1 MKQLEEIEAQD
12 LVNQYYE
19 GGISISASDS
29 HFQFVRWMYEH
40 GYYVGDAE
48 DNPPLKEKDKD
59 ELLKNV
65 ETPDVKP
72 E

>member
-40 GYYVGDAE
+40 GYYVGDA
-48 DNPPLKEKDKD
+48 KEKDKD

>member
-1 MKQLEEIEAQD
+1 MKQLEEIEARD

-40 GYYVGDAE
+40 GYFVGDAE
-48 DNPPLKEKDKD
+48 DNPC
-59 ELLKNV
+59 
-65 ETPDVKP
+65 
-72 E
+72 